1 MAPSKLVSKRYQP
14 VEYVDSELA
23 GRVYAELGAPSLYPG
38 RMLRYNEFWLLEP
51 VRIPEDDPT
60 HVFTV
65 RAQVFNAPSLEIFV
79 SAGSGDL
86 RDATFVTD
94 DEVKELTEAKGRE
107 LTEAERKELNDA
119 KREKLKEEITQRVK
133 DAVQTHVGGAVQMVL
148 DALTRTATGG
158 LMHETIYLDA
168 DGQEVKVLEPYTFE
182 KSLAKFKETVS
193 GLFAKDD
200 DDDEIKA
207 SNAQIEALH
216 YYNIVQKLTPSWY
229 QKHAERLY
237 SEKGFWTLLA
247 VAGMTLSHELLT
259 ELLDNL
265 NAGSQI
271 NDTFLAGEVLPFQI
285 YMNSVVL
292 YPPDAYNEGSGAFGH
307 PSYDRLEESDKKFD
321 PERRMQKALDD
332 WFVFVVP
339 PAIKKYIDGQLS
351 WEAEATPRIFTI
363 PPATTIDLTVDMA
376 PTTART
382 KTSWKIIRQTLP
394 ADHAI
399 GRDDTV
405 EMDIDDAQTVRVHA
419 DIRSSLVIAT
429 VKDVDTQNT
438 LSACSARIYM
448 KGRCIRCGMDKIWGL
463 ETGQEKN
470 ECEWTTD
477 VRLASEVNKVP
488 ASAKFV
494 PEHFFS
500 LAFHVTLMSQRL
512 GLKPGMTREGYQ
524 LRPLTMALAARV
536 YWGLDLDQEALLGL
550 AKMVP
555 EHERPHAMDYF
566 MDLVVSA
573 PPAVADQTS
582 ELTGEGVNVVYRSA
596 VARALSGLEGIARE
610 KDIDGEYRAVS
621 YFLQDV
627 DGAIHES
634 DLMERAALQEGES
647 DPVHLRSQIQSAA
660 QWRGAH
666 SWLSLEPDKIDNDD
680 GVPGSILVN
689 SQPEREHMLSLADQY
704 YKETNDAD
712 KKQNLAAAFNDRI
725 KFYRGQ

>member
-1 MAPSKLVSKRYQP
+1 MAPSKLVSKRYVP

-23 GRVYAELGAPSLYPG
+23 DRVYGQLGGPPTLYPG

-51 VRIPEDDPT
+51 QYIPADDAN
-60 HVFTV
+60 HVFATRIKV
-65 RAQVFNAPSLEIFV
+65 LNEPSLEFLV
-79 SAGSGDL
+79 STGSEDL
-86 RDATFVTD
+86 KDVKFYSD
-94 DEVKELTEAKGRE
+94 PEGSDEKPEELDPEESDEK
-107 LTEAERKELNDA
+107 RKDLQVQIA
-119 KREKLKEEITQRVK
+119 QRVQ
-133 DAVQTHVGGAVQMVL
+133 DAVQTHLGGAVKMVL
-148 DALTRTATGG
+148 DALTLTAAGG
-158 LMHETIYLDA
+158 RMHETTTTDS
-168 DGQEVKVLEPYTFE
+168 DGQEMKVLEPYTFE
-182 KSLAKFKETVS
+182 TSLAEFKETVL
-193 GLFAKDD
+193 GLFIKDD
-200 DDDEIKA
+200 DDDAAIEA

-216 YYNIVQKLTPSWY
+216 YYNIVQKLTPAWY
-229 QKHAERLY
+229 QKHAEHLY
-237 SEKGFWTLLA
+237 AEKSFWALLA
-247 VAGMTLSHELLT
+247 VASMTLSHDLNT

-271 NDTFLAGEVLPFQI
+271 NDMFLAGEVLQFQI
-285 YMNSVVL
+285 FMNSVVL
-292 YPPDAYNEGSGAFGH
+292 YPPSAYKEGSGVVAH
-307 PSYDRLEESDKKFD
+307 PSYDRLEASDKKFD
-321 PERRMQKALDD
+321 PDRRMQTALDD
-332 WFVFVVP
+332 WNVFVVP
-339 PAIKKYIDGQLS
+339 PAIKDYIEHQLT
-351 WEAEATPRIFTI
+351 WEANATPRIFTI
-363 PPATTIDLTVDMA
+363 PPATTIDLEVEMA
-376 PTTART
+376 PWTRAKRT
-382 KTSWKIIRQTLP
+382 KTSWKIVQQTLHT
-394 ADHAI
+394 DHAI
-399 GRDDTV
+399 GRAAVDV
-405 EMDIDDAQTVRVHA
+405 MSIEDAQTVRVHA

-429 VKDVDTQNT
+429 VTDADTNDT
-438 LSACSARIYM
+438 LSVCSARIYM
-448 KGRCIRCGMDKIWGL
+448 KGRCIRCGMDKVWGL
-463 ETGQEKN
+463 ETGLDEY

-477 VRLASEVNKVP
+477 VCLASEVNKVP

-494 PEHFFS
+494 PERFFS

-573 PPAVADQTS
+573 PPTVANQTND
-582 ELTGEGVNVVYRSA
+582 LTGEGDNVVYRSA

-680 GVPGSILVN
+680 GVPGSILGN
-689 SQPEREHMLSLADQY
+689 SQPEREHMLSLANQY
-704 YKETNDAD
+704 YKENDDA
-712 KKQNLAAAFNDRI
+712 KKRVLAAAFNDRI